1 MVVLGGTGFGV
12 ETVSNLFSSPFPPL
26 FFLLFFNQPR
36 FELQSISEGEGAGIK
51 GASFRVQGKYAYG
64 LLKNE
69 SGTHRLVRLS
79 PFNKGNTRETSFAG
93 LEVLP
98 DIDLED
104 EFDRKFQL
112 DENDLEI
119 TTMRSGGAGGQ
130 VSVFF

>member
-1 MVVLGGTGFGV
+1 M
-12 ETVSNLFSSPFPPL
+12 S
-26 FFLLFFNQPR
+26 R
-36 FELQSISEGEGAGIK
+36 FELQSVSEGEGAGIK

-79 PFNKGNTRETSFAG
+79 PFNKGNTRDTSFAG

-119 TTMRSGGAGGQ
+119 STMRSGGAGGQ
-130 VSVFF
+130 VSR